1 MLTNPS
7 WPAPPWA
14 KRGLAL
20 HNAGPSKDDVR
31 PRYGRRVLNLKP
43 KTFLLRMIA
52 RCFGAQKESM
62 TSKLLTHIK
71 PLFPRKVSVSFL
83 QTKPCYDGQTAD
95 TFDMSQLVVVGFK
108 DSVLRQA

>member
-1 MLTNPS
+1 
-7 WPAPPWA
+7 
-14 KRGLAL
+14 
-20 HNAGPSKDDVR
+20 
-31 PRYGRRVLNLKP
+31 
-43 KTFLLRMIA
+43 
-52 RCFGAQKESM
+52 M